1 MEGSHQSQR
10 PLRVRQTLGRRTT
23 AWGSLHTSCTWAA
36 IQTTIFVFIYHFC
49 SLRNAKMFAGV
60 SLLTFLVEGSY
71 KTKAVQMQFQ
81 LQHPDI
87 WLTISCVFTML
98 EAQQEAPFR
107 AKGTGYF
114 SLDYS
119 KCLLIS
125 SCWCW
130 LRKGL
135 SPRCKVSGTSFPLST
150 LAAKTVIHFISFFLL
165 GQPTP
170 Q

>member
-1 MEGSHQSQR
+1 MEGSHRSQW
-10 PLRVRQTLGRRTT
+10 PLRVRQTLCRRT
-23 AWGSLHTSCTWAA
+23 AWGSFQTSCTRAA
-36 IQTTIFVFIYHFC
+36 KQTTIFVFIYRFY
-49 SLRNAKMFAGV
+49 SLGNAKLFAGV
-60 SLLTFLVEGSY
+60 SLLTILVERSR
-71 KTKAVQMQFQ
+71 KTKAVQIQ

-98 EAQQEAPFR
+98 GAQQEAPFR
-107 AKGTGYF
+107 AKGICYF

-150 LAAKTVIHFISFFLL
+150 LAAKTVIHFISLFLL